1 LLNNLLTIVLLACAL
16 GTDAFSMAVGIG
28 VTGIRIKR
36 ALLASAVICLFH
48 ILMPLVGLSLGAV
61 LGRAVG
67 QAAGIL
73 GALVLIFI
81 GVQGIAEYISAY
93 KNGGNSSEKEGKLK
107 LIGGSWGLILLAG
120 SVSLDA
126 LTVGFGLGTFNFNLP
141 LTVGIFGAVA
151 GLMTAAGFLFG
162 SRIGGWLGNKA
173 ELAGSLILFL
183 IGIKMIAA

>member
-1 LLNNLLTIVLLACAL
+1 MNNLPTILLLDCAL

-28 VTGIRIKR
+28 VTGIKLKS
-36 ALLASAVICLFH
+36 ALWASAVICLFH
-48 ILMPLVGLSLGAV
+48 IIMPLVGLSLGTV
-61 LGRAVG
+61 LGKAVG

-81 GVQGIAEYISAY
+81 GVQGIVEYLKIY
-93 KNGGNSSEKEGKLK
+93 KNTGNSSEKGFKLK
-107 LIGGSWGLILLAG
+107 LIGDFWGLVVLAG

-141 LTVGIFGAVA
+141 MTVGAFGAAA
-151 GLMTAAGFLFG
+151 GLMAAVGFLFG

-173 ELAGSLILFL
+173 EFAGSLILFL
-183 IGIKMIAA
+183 IGIKMIAS